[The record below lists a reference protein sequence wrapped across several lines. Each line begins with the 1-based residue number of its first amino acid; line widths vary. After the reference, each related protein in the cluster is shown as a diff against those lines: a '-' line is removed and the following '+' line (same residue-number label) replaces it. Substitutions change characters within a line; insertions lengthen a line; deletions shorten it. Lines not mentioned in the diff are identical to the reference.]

1 MHETLL
7 ATLLQSTI
15 PVRPVDVGGANAFP
29 LGTHPARGSEL
40 PTYIDIHD
48 IPGVKESD
56 AAGAHE
62 ADLRV
67 QGGYGVDYR
76 HYWVDEE
83 NGKVFCLV
91 DAPDRETATRVHR
104 EAHGL
109 EAHTLYQVKQ
119 GA

>member
-1 MHETLL
+1 M
-7 ATLLQSTI
+7 
-15 PVRPVDVGGANAFP
+15 DV
-29 LGTHPARGSEL
+29 
-40 PTYIDIHD
+40 HD
-48 IPGVKESD
+48 IPGVKATD
-56 AAGAHE
+56 VVGAHA
-62 ADLRV
+62 ADV
-67 QGGYGVDYR
+67 AIQDSYGVNYE

-109 EAHTLYQVKQ
+109 EAHTLYRVEQ